1 MKIDEECSERIN
13 VNLEIF
19 EGYTR
24 LQDDEILRVPDLF
37 ETFDNDNST
46 ALKGGA
52 FFSGAVNNLVLSG
65 FKTSIG
71 RSPGGPAVDGKD
83 LVSGALANEDPKI

>member
-37 ETFDNDNST
+37 ETFDNHNST

-52 FFSGAVNNLVLSG
+52 FFPGAVNNLVLSG

-71 RSPGGPAVDGKD
+71 RSPFGPVVDGKD